1 MRFGKQVVLVTGG
14 SSGIGL
20 ATAEAFLS
28 EGAKVAISARN
39 LPRLRAATR
48 SLRTFGVP
56 GCPGFRR
63 LRRVE
68 SRAPVDDEVHG
79 PRTCARWNPGQ
90 RDLSGGG
97 PNPDDGGGRPPV
109 GSPLHRVLSATV
121 RSNPDGTRRQS

>member
-48 SLRTFGVP
+48 SLRTFGDVLP
-56 GCPGFRR
+56 IRGDVSKATDVQRVVLDTK
-63 LRRVE
+63 LRRRPRRWMPTKARKTSHKYE
-68 SRAPVDDEVHG
+68 HNG
-79 PRTCARWNPGQ
+79 PAQ
-90 RDLSGGG
+90 I
-97 PNPDDGGGRPPV
+97 
-109 GSPLHRVLSATV
+109 LHQVLAV
-121 RSNPDGTRRQS
+121 RRQC